1 MIVDLNAGHY
11 RCEVFRYSLP
21 LQLQRPPHPPRLAPI
36 RGFLFFSAPEPL
48 VILFPRRFRAV
59 PPPRPRPRRRRIL
72 IGNLYRT
79 TRFSHPFLPSLPP
92 PSPPP
97 PPSPSKLSSTS
108 RLGQRAL
115 SRKRIWKWVEA
126 MVLTSFGFVL
136 LLFCL
141 PPGNRQ
147 CIFYNAAMS
156 RWPGVARRPFSPA
169 LTVPGAPLNPA
180 TTSFRR
186 DDLSIVRAPVM
197 RFRPS
202 RFELKIAL
210 SLVSLFSS
218 FRSPAI
224 YCSNNISFGSGHNTR
239 EREKER
245 ER

>member
-11 RCEVFRYSLP
+11 RCEVFRYSSRCSFNGHLIPLDSLP
-21 LQLQRPPHPPRLAPI
+21 FADS
-36 RGFLFFSAPEPL
+36 FFFCAGAACNFISSPFQSRTPAS
-48 VILFPRRFRAV
+48 
-59 PPPRPRPRRRRIL
+59 PPPPASSDS
-72 IGNLYRT
+72 YRK
-79 TRFSHPFLPSLPP
+79 FVPYDSLLPSPSLPP

-169 LTVPGAPLNPA
+169 LAVPGAPLNPA

-224 YCSNNISFGSGHNTR
+224 YCSNNISFGTGHNTR

>member
-1 MIVDLNAGHY
+1 MRSV
-11 RCEVFRYSLP
+11 P
-21 LQLQRPPHPPRLAPI
+21 LQSPTAASTATSSPSTRSHSRIP
-36 RGFLFFSAPEPL
+36 FFFCAGAACNFISSPFQSRTPAS
-48 VILFPRRFRAV
+48 
-59 PPPRPRPRRRRIL
+59 PPPPASSDS
-72 IGNLYRT
+72 YRK
-79 TRFSHPFLPSLPP
+79 FVPYDSLLPSPSLPP

-169 LTVPGAPLNPA
+169 LAVPGAPLNPA
-180 TTSFRR
+180 TTQFPAGRSLDR
-186 DDLSIVRAPVM
+186 
-197 RFRPS
+197 S
-202 RFELKIAL
+202 RT
-210 SLVSLFSS
+210 SH
-218 FRSPAI
+218 AI
-224 YCSNNISFGSGHNTR
+224 
-239 EREKER
+239 
-245 ER
+245 